1 MGNHRWP
8 GIPILRVSSNDR
20 FGFKEE
26 AKFYKKFVTGPFIDY
41 TSGYLNLKADLEAG
55 NSPCNEGYR
64 VPNVR
69 EGALMALYCDDW
81 NDNYTYVSTYLSLGA
96 LGKNYFPDGYTSWS
110 FTTNHGTVAPN
121 YASKIRQVK
130 DVKD

>member
-1 MGNHRWP
+1 M
-8 GIPILRVSSNDR
+8 SSNDR
-20 FGFKEE
+20 FG
-26 AKFYKKFVTGPFIDY
+26 FIDY

-55 NSPCNEGYR
+55 NSPCDEGYR

-81 NDNYTYVSTYLSLGA
+81 NDNYTYVSTYFSLGA
-96 LGKNYFPDGYTSWS
+96 LGKNYFPYGNTSWS
-110 FTTNHGTVAPN
+110 FKTNFGTVAPQ
-121 YASKIRQVK
+121 ASKIRQVK